1 MKRPGDGARNFLAS
15 KSRDA
20 AVEGGPTGR
29 LPLPASACYASDM
42 LPLDDLTVLD
52 LSRILSGPY
61 CSMYLADFGARVIKL
76 EHPDGGD
83 DTRGFGPPFL
93 GGESTYFMSINRNKE
108 SVAIDFKHEKGGEL
122 LRALA
127 ARADVLLENFR
138 PGALSRLGLDYDAVR
153 ALNPR
158 LVYCSISGFG
168 HSGDP
173 DWVRRPGYDLA
184 IQGMGGL
191 ASLTGP
197 ADGPPYKVGT
207 SIADM
212 IAGLYALS
220 GILVALHARARTGRG
235 QHVDVSML
243 DGQISLLTYHAGIH
257 FATGAVPAR
266 RGNQHPS
273 ISPYET
279 YRARDGFVNIA
290 VGNDAQW
297 RALCRAVGAPLG
309 GARRRSALRQQRRA
323 RRAAR
328 RAGRDPR
335 ADDRGAHRRRV
346 DRAVRRRRHPVRPDP
361 ERLGGAGASAGAG
374 ARHGRAARAPVGGG
388 IRVTG
393 VPVRLSDTPGAVR
406 TPPPRL
412 GEHTRAVL
420 AEVLGL
426 DARAVDVLVGQGAAK
441 TTE

>member
-1 MKRPGDGARNFLAS
+1 
-15 KSRDA
+15 
-20 AVEGGPTGR
+20 
-29 LPLPASACYASDM
+29 M
-42 LPLDDLTVLD
+42 LPLDDLVVLD

-61 CSMYLADFGARVIKL
+61 CSMYLGDFGARVIKL

-83 DTRGFGPPFL
+83 DTRSFGPPFV
-93 GGESTYFMSINRNKE
+93 GGESTYFMSVNRNKE
-108 SVAIDFKHEKGGEL
+108 SVAIDFKHARGGEL

-127 ARADVLLENFR
+127 ARADILLENFR
-138 PGALSRLGLDYDAVR
+138 PGALTRLGLDYDAVR

-158 LVYCSISGFG
+158 LIYCSISGFG

-191 ASLTGP
+191 PSLTGA

-220 GILVALHARARTGRG
+220 GILVALHARGRTGRG

-297 RALCRAVGAPLG
+297 RALCRAAGAPL
-309 GARRRSALRQQRRA
+309 AALADDSRFA
-323 RRAAR
+323 TNAAR
-328 RAGRDPR
+328 VGRREELAAILEPVVAAR
-335 ADDRGAHRRRV
+335 SVDDWIALCDGAVIPSGPILDVAQALAHPQVQARGMVVPLAH
-346 DRAVRRRRHPVRPDP
+346 P
-361 ERLGGAGASAGAG
+361 SAG
-374 ARHGRAARAPVGGG
+374 P

-393 VPVRLSDTPGAVR
+393 VPVRLSETPGAVR

-426 DARAVDVLVGQGAAK
+426 DAAAVDALVREGAAK

>member
-1 MKRPGDGARNFLAS
+1 
-15 KSRDA
+15 
-20 AVEGGPTGR
+20 
-29 LPLPASACYASDM
+29 M

-76 EHPDGGD
+76 EHPAGGD
-83 DTRGFGPPFL
+83 DTRGFGPPFV

-108 SVAIDFKHEKGGEL
+108 SVAIDFKHARGREL
-122 LRALA
+122 IATLA
-127 ARADVLLENFR
+127 ARADILLENFR
-138 PGALSRLGLDYDAVR
+138 PGALARLGLDYETIR
-153 ALNPR
+153 TKNPR
-158 LVYCSISGFG
+158 LIYCSVSGFG
-168 HSGDP
+168 HTGDP

-184 IQGMGGL
+184 IQGLGGL
-191 ASLTGP
+191 ASMTGP

-212 IAGLYALS
+212 IAGLYALA

-257 FATGAVPAR
+257 FATGAVPSR

-297 RALCRAVGAPLG
+297 RLFCRAVGG
-309 GARRRSALRQQRRA
+309 GLAALADDPRFATNAARVERRDQLAAILEPIVAARDVADWVALCDGAGIPAGPILDVAQALAHPQVRA
-323 RRAAR
+323 RNMVVPLDHPT
-328 RAGRDPR
+328 AGP
-335 ADDRGAHRRRV
+335 
-346 DRAVRRRRHPVRPDP
+346 
-361 ERLGGAGASAGAG
+361 
-374 ARHGRAARAPVGGG
+374 

-393 VPVRLSDTPGAVR
+393 VPLRLSDTPGAVR

-412 GEHTRAVL
+412 GEHTRGVL
-420 AEVLGL
+420 AEILQL
-426 DARAVDVLVGQGAAK
+426 SDAEIDALISEGAAK
-441 TTE
+441 AVR

>member
-1 MKRPGDGARNFLAS
+1 
-15 KSRDA
+15 
-20 AVEGGPTGR
+20 
-29 LPLPASACYASDM
+29 M
-42 LPLDDLTVLD
+42 LPLDDLVVLD

-61 CSMYLADFGARVIKL
+61 CSMSLADFGARVIKL
-76 EHPDGGD
+76 EHPAGGD
-83 DTRGFGPPFL
+83 DTRGFGPPFV

-108 SVAIDFKHEKGGEL
+108 SVAIDFKHPRGREL

-127 ARADVLLENFR
+127 SRADVLLENFR
-138 PGALSRLGLDYDAVR
+138 PGTLARLGLDYDTVR
-153 ALNPR
+153 AWNPR

-168 HSGDP
+168 HTGEP

-191 ASLTGP
+191 ASVTGP
-197 ADGPPYKVGT
+197 TDGPPYKVGT
-207 SIADM
+207 SIADI
-212 IAGLYALS
+212 IAGLYAFA
-220 GILVALHARARTGRG
+220 GILVALHARQRTGRG

-257 FATGAVPAR
+257 FATGAVPTR
-266 RGNQHPS
+266 KGNQHPS

-279 YRARDGFVNIA
+279 YRASDGFVNIA
-290 VGNDAQW
+290 VGNDGQW
-297 RALCRAVGAPLG
+297 RALCRAVGEPLAALG
-309 GARRRSALRQQRRA
+309 DDPRFSTNAARVGNRAALA
-323 RRAAR
+323 AVLEPVVAAR
-328 RAGRDPR
+328 R
-335 ADDRGAHRRRV
+335 V
-346 DRAVRRRRHPVRPDP
+346 DEWIALCD
-361 ERLGGAGASAGAG
+361 GAGIPCGPILDVGQALAHPQVRARNMVVPLEHPSAG
-374 ARHGRAARAPVGGG
+374 P

-426 DARAVDVLVGQGAAK
+426 DGDALARLVEEGGAKAL
-441 TTE
+441 

>member
-1 MKRPGDGARNFLAS
+1 
-15 KSRDA
+15 
-20 AVEGGPTGR
+20 
-29 LPLPASACYASDM
+29 M

-61 CSMYLADFGARVIKL
+61 CSMYLGDFGARVIKL

-83 DTRGFGPPFL
+83 DTRGFGPPFV

-108 SVAIDFKHEKGGEL
+108 SVAIDFKHARGQEL

-127 ARADVLLENFR
+127 SRADILLENFR
-138 PGALSRLGLDYDAVR
+138 PGALLRLGLDYEAVR

-220 GILVALHARARTGRG
+220 GILVALHARSRTGRG

-297 RALCRAVGAPLG
+297 RALCRAAGAPLAALG
-309 GARRRSALRQQRRA
+309 DDARYATNAGRVERRTELAAILEPAVAARTVDEWIALCDGAGIPCGPILNVAEALAHPQVRA
-323 RRAAR
+323 RDMVVPLHHPT
-328 RAGRDPR
+328 AGD
-335 ADDRGAHRRRV
+335 
-346 DRAVRRRRHPVRPDP
+346 
-361 ERLGGAGASAGAG
+361 
-374 ARHGRAARAPVGGG
+374 

-406 TPPPRL
+406 SAPPRL

-426 DARAVDVLVGQGAAK
+426 DSAAIDALVEEGAAK
-441 TTE
+441 AVGG

>member
-1 MKRPGDGARNFLAS
+1 
-15 KSRDA
+15 
-20 AVEGGPTGR
+20 
-29 LPLPASACYASDM
+29 M
-42 LPLDDLTVLD
+42 LPLDDLVVFD

-61 CSMYLADFGARVIKL
+61 CSMYLGDFGARVIKL

-83 DTRGFGPPFL
+83 DTRGFGPPFIN
-93 GGESTYFMSINRNKE
+93 GESTYFMSINRNKE
-108 SVAIDFKHEKGGEL
+108 SVAIDFKDERGREL
-122 LRALA
+122 ARRLA

-138 PGALSRLGLDYDAVR
+138 PGALERLGLDYKQLREA
-153 ALNPR
+153 NPR
-158 LVYCSISGFG
+158 LIYCSISGFG

-191 ASLTGP
+191 ASLTG
-197 ADGPPYKVGT
+197 ASDGPPFKVGT

-212 IAGLYALS
+212 IAGLYALV

-257 FATGAVPAR
+257 FATGAVPSR

-273 ISPYET
+273 ITPYET
-279 YRARDGFVNIA
+279 FRASDGFVNIA
-290 VGNDAQW
+290 VGNDPQW
-297 RALCRAVGAPLG
+297 RAFCAAVAGPLATLG
-309 GARRRSALRQQRRA
+309 TDPRFATNAARVERRA
-323 RRAAR
+323 ELESLLQPLVATRTVAEWIALC
-328 RAGRDPR
+328 D
-335 ADDRGAHRRRV
+335 
-346 DRAVRRRRHPVRPDP
+346 
-361 ERLGGAGASAGAG
+361 GAGIPCGPILNVAEALAHPQVRARGMVVPLAHPTAGD
-374 ARHGRAARAPVGGG
+374 

-406 TPPPRL
+406 TAPPRL

-420 AEVLGL
+420 TEVLGL
-426 DARAVDVLVGQGAAK
+426 DGAAIDALVEEGAAK
-441 TTE
+441 AVERG

>member
-1 MKRPGDGARNFLAS
+1 
-15 KSRDA
+15 
-20 AVEGGPTGR
+20 
-29 LPLPASACYASDM
+29 M

-83 DTRGFGPPFL
+83 DTRGFGPPFV

-108 SVAIDFKHEKGGEL
+108 SVAIDFKHARGREL

-127 ARADVLLENFR
+127 ARADVVLENFR
-138 PGALSRLGLDYDAVR
+138 PGALARLGLDYETVR

-158 LVYCSISGFG
+158 AIYCSISGFG
-168 HSGDP
+168 HSGDA

-257 FATGAVPAR
+257 FATGGVPAR

-279 YRARDGFVNIA
+279 YRAKDGFVNIA

-297 RALCRAVGAPLG
+297 RALCRAAGAPLG
-309 GARRRSALRQQRRA
+309 ALGDDARFATN
-323 RRAAR
+323 AAR
-328 RAGRDPR
+328 VERRD
-335 ADDRGAHRRRV
+335 DM
-346 DRAVRRRRHPVRPDP
+346 
-361 ERLGGAGASAGAG
+361 
-374 ARHGRAARAPVGGG
+374 AAILEPTV
-388 IRVTG
+388 
-393 VPVRLSDTPGAVR
+393 AVR
-406 TPPPRL
+406 T
-412 GEHTRAVL
+412 V
-420 AEVLGL
+420 
-426 DARAVDVLVGQGAAK
+426 DAWIEQCDVAC
-441 TTE
+441 